1 MAIGCYRLYRYIRYV
16 TQFLWGL
23 AWWVLVPIDMI
34 QIPEKN
40 AGPMW
45 SPPARLLLAMSR
57 QPRHQRR
64 RAEGHDD
71 GRWGHVE
78 GEAQSIAEGQELG
91 GVEVHLGKSWKT
103 MGKIVIFDEKTMG
116 QLLILSENH
125 GENCN
130 LIGKP

>member
-1 MAIGCYRLYRYIRYV
+1 MGTCLVGTGTYRYDSNSRKKM
-16 TQFLWGL
+16 
-23 AWWVLVPIDMI
+23 LVPWS
-34 QIPEKN
+34 
-40 AGPMW
+40 PMW

-64 RAEGHDD
+64 RAEGHDH
-71 GRWGHVE
+71 GRGGHVE

-116 QLLILSENH
+116 QLLILSENY
-125 GENCN
+125 GENCHF
-130 LIGKP
+130 IGKP